1 MESTTSTP
9 NPASTCSLLA
19 IFSSHPPHCYT
30 LKLQATLLRSDAHRW
45 VLRHHTHYLSLFL
58 SLTHTPTPRPASRTI
73 AKDTAMR
80 LNAKPVHDQ
89 NFTDKSPNMYFYE
102 IIFLIPEVRKRSI
115 GGEVEVREEGGESK
129 WHGREGGREEW
140 GMAMADDALTLSLS
154 GGWSWHRQDEGE
166 EHLPKQGTKEGR
178 QTNLAPNQARQPARA
193 CLLASSPD

>member
-1 MESTTSTP
+1 MP
-9 NPASTCSLLA
+9 NPDSKALTSYEPQYAQDENSCILAQTAPFQIDTPSLAQNSTHGLHILICVAHCPSLN
-19 IFSSHPPHCYT
+19 
-30 LKLQATLLRSDAHRW
+30 K
-45 VLRHHTHYLSLFL
+45 
-58 SLTHTPTPRPASRTI
+58 ASRTI

-115 GGEVEVREEGGESK
+115 GGEVE
-129 WHGREGGREEW
+129 
-140 GMAMADDALTLSLS
+140 
-154 GGWSWHRQDEGE
+154 DEGE
-166 EHLPKQGTKEGR
+166 EHLPKQGMKEGR